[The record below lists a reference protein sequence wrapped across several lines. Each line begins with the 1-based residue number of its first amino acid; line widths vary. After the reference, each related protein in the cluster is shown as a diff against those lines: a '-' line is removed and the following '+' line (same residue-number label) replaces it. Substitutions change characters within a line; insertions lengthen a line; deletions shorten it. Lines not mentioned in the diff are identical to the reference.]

1 MKKKILYWLFIIG
14 LFLGLNTNGNVI
26 NANGISLKNEDASAN
41 EIIEYEENLLEK
53 IENAYDNAENSIIY
67 DYDGNDITLVVFE
80 MYEKCDSNL
89 IKYALDNINKI
100 EVTYGANPLLRAK
113 ATKNVSFFE
122 TLTNVPGDG
131 PVFHV
136 SLSCDAQYSYDPD
149 TYDIIPLSLAADNF
163 RWISDNSNYK
173 IISKEHWAGIT
184 GHGKVFYVTMAYDID
199 PKTDRDFFNLIH
211 EFQDTAVP
219 MS

>member
-89 IKYALDNINKI
+89 IKYALVIIKYPNKFNTHI
-100 EVTYGANPLLRAK
+100 GSYQY
-113 ATKNVSFFE
+113 F
-122 TLTNVPGDG
+122 
-131 PVFHV
+131 
-136 SLSCDAQYSYDPD
+136 LS
-149 TYDIIPLSLAADNF
+149 
-163 RWISDNSNYK
+163 
-173 IISKEHWAGIT
+173 IT
-184 GHGKVFYVTMAYDID
+184 GVKW
-199 PKTDRDFFNLIH
+199 NL
-211 EFQDTAVP
+211 
-219 MS
+219 

>member
-89 IKYALDNINKI
+89 IKYALDNI
-100 EVTYGANPLLRAK
+100 
-113 ATKNVSFFE
+113 SFFE
-122 TLTNVPGDG
+122 KLTNVPGDG